1 MIDIKSVSRFRL
13 SYVSGFDSALVTF
26 ESDVDLIAWRI
37 NRLGTSWDT
46 GEVLEEESLDWAR
59 VANRTWDSLMSESWG
74 QQAFIEA
81 GISITDQIEASELQT
96 GTQRINV
103 YGKDRNGNWSLW
115 QGDNL
120 DWQSLLSK
128 TWNLL
133 QSETWGEQ
141 AYGG

>member
-13 SYVSGFDSALVTF
+13 SHVSGFDSALVTF

-59 VANRTWDSLMSESWG
+59 VANRTWDPLMSESWD

-103 YGKDRNGNWSLW
+103 YGKDRNDNWS
-115 QGDNL
+115 
-120 DWQSLLSK
+120 S
-128 TWNLL
+128 
-133 QSETWGEQ
+133 
-141 AYGG
+141 YGG